1 MMVRWF
7 DLDLIYNETWR
18 SLAEFHTMFPD
29 LLFSQGVFLLSAIM
43 LSTMVQNHNLG
54 IRYRES
60 YRIRPF

>member
-29 LLFSQGVFLLSAIM
+29 LLFSQGVFYY
-43 LSTMVQNHNLG
+43 QQ
-54 IRYRES
+54 
-60 YRIRPF
+60 